1 MVQFCKLG
9 ILKFPNINFR
19 AFCRSKF
26 DMTRHS
32 QDISCFISFKGDVVV
47 ETKELRASFPGF
59 TSPVGRSRT
68 GKGSPG
74 GRKKGV
80 V

>member
-1 MVQFCKLG
+1 
-9 ILKFPNINFR
+9 
-19 AFCRSKF
+19 
-26 DMTRHS
+26 MTRHS

-47 ETKELRASFPGF
+47 KTKELRASFPGF
-59 TSPVGRSRT
+59 TSPVGQSRT